1 MGRGAL
7 RGRATARA
15 ARIAAL
21 AACASLLLAS
31 LAAAQIATERITTG
45 QTGSGQ
51 SGNGQ
56 AGGGKNG
63 SGQTDTGQAGTGKNG
78 GGQNGSGQNGNGSR
92 LVGAGAG
99 SGTMDIAL
107 IQSYQNN
114 PQLNSQRAATRAV
127 DENVPTALAG
137 YRPRVSGTASLT
149 DQYLDNLSR
158 GGISPTTGGALFVQ
172 QRGQIAVQSYGITA
186 TQTLFNGLQTAG
198 RTRQAEGQVFSAR
211 ETLRTTEQTVLL
223 SAATAYMNLLQT
235 AAILELQRSN
245 VNVLEVTLRQ
255 TRDRFTAGEVTRT
268 DVAQAESR
276 LSGGRSQLS
285 LAESNY
291 VTAQAQYL
299 QVIGVPPPSRLAPAP
314 PVDRLS
320 PRTLDGAIARGRSEH
335 PLITTSMY
343 NVDIALEQVKI
354 AEAALA
360 PVLQAVGN
368 VQKTYGST
376 TTLVQLENLS
386 ASLAAQLTVPIYQG
400 GAEYAAVRQAKET
413 LGQRRI
419 DLDTARDQVQATV
432 TQAWGQLEAAKA
444 QIDATTTQVTS
455 AEVAL
460 NGVREE
466 ARVGQRTTLDVL
478 NAQQDLVNARV
489 ALVTAQR
496 DRVVASYTVLA
507 STGALSPPVLGLR
520 VEVYDPVVHYQQV
533 RDAWGGVRIPDGR

>member
-7 RGRATARA
+7 RGRAIARV

-21 AACASLLLAS
+21 AACAALSLAS
-31 LAAAQIATERITTG
+31 LAAS
-45 QTGSGQ
+45 QTLSEQ
-51 SGNGQ
+51 PAN
-56 AGGGKNG
+56 
-63 SGQTDTGQAGTGKNG
+63 GQAGTGQNG
-78 GGQNGSGQNGNGSR
+78 AGQNGKGQNGNGGR
-92 LVGAGAG
+92 LVGGGAG

-107 IQSYQNN
+107 VQSYQNN
-114 PQLNSQRAATRAV
+114 PQLNSQRAATRAI

-137 YRPRVSGTASLT
+137 YRPRVTGTASLT
-149 DQYLDNLSR
+149 DQYLDNLTR
-158 GGISPTTGGALFVQ
+158 GGTDPRTGSALYATLK
-172 QRGQIAVQSYGITA
+172 GQNAVQSYGITA
-186 TQTLFNGLQTAG
+186 TQTLFNGLLTAG
-198 RTRQAEGQVFSAR
+198 RTRQAEGLVFSAR
-211 ETLRTTEQTVLL
+211 EQLRATEQTVLL

-335 PLITTSMY
+335 PMITTAMY
-343 NVDIALEQVKI
+343 NVDIALQQVKI

-360 PVLQAVGN
+360 PVVQAVGN
-368 VQKTYGST
+368 VQKTFGST
-376 TTLVQLENLS
+376 STIIGLESLS
-386 ASLAAQLTVPIYQG
+386 ASLAAQLSVPIYQG
-400 GAEYAAVRQAKET
+400 GSEYAAIRQSKET

-444 QIDATTTQVTS
+444 QIDATTSQVTA

-489 ALVTAQR
+489 ALVQAQR
-496 DRVVASYTVLA
+496 DRVVQSYTVLA
-507 STGALSPPVLGLR
+507 ATGALSPQVLGLR
-520 VEVYDPVVHYQQV
+520 IEVYDPVTHYQQV
-533 RDAWGGVRIPDGR
+533 RDAWGGVRAPDGR

>member
-1 MGRGAL
+1 ML
-7 RGRATARA
+7 RA
-15 ARIAAL
+15 ARGRRAIARGAQIAAFAVS
-21 AACASLLLAS
+21 AAAALWVAS
-31 LAAAQIATERITTG
+31 LAAEPAA
-45 QTGSGQ
+45 
-51 SGNGQ
+51 NG
-56 AGGGKNG
+56 
-63 SGQTDTGQAGTGKNG
+63 
-78 GGQNGSGQNGNGSR
+78 R
-92 LVGAGAG
+92 LVGTGAG
-99 SGTMDIAL
+99 SGTMDEAL

-114 PQLNSQRAATRAV
+114 PQLNSQRSATRAI

-149 DQYLDNLSR
+149 DQYLDQLVR
-158 GGISPTTGGALFVQ
+158 TTGGAGVAALGSQ
-172 QRGQIAVQSYGITA
+172 SKGAIAVQSYGLTA
-186 TQTLFNGLQTAG
+186 TQTLYNGFQTAG

-276 LSGGRSQLS
+276 LAGGRSQLS

-299 QVIGVPPPSRLAPAP
+299 QVIGVPAPSRLAPAP
-314 PVDRLS
+314 PVDRLT
-320 PRTLDGAIARGRSEH
+320 PRTLDGAIARGRTEH
-335 PLITTSMY
+335 PLITTAVY
-343 NVDIALEQVKI
+343 NVDIALQQVKI

-360 PVLQAVGN
+360 PTLAAVGN
-368 VQKTYGST
+368 VQKNYGATQS
-376 TTLVQLENLS
+376 LAVLETLS
-386 ASLAAQLTVPIYQG
+386 ASIAAQLTVPIYQG
-400 GAEYAAVRQAKET
+400 GAEYAAIRQAKET
-413 LGQRRI
+413 LGQRRL

-432 TQAWGQLEAAKA
+432 TQAWGQLDAAKA
-444 QIDATTTQVTS
+444 QIDATQSQVTS

-507 STGALSPPVLGLR
+507 ATGALSPQVLGLR
-520 VEVYDPVVHYQQV
+520 IEVYDPVTHYQQV
-533 RDAWGGVRIPDGR
+533 RDAWGGVRAPDGR